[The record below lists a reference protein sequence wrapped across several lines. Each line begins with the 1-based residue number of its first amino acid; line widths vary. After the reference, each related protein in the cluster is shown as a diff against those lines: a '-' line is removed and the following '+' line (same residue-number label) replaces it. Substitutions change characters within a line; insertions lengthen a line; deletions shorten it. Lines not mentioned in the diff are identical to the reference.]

1 MSIKNKAISSFG
13 WILTEGLFSQGFL
26 FIVGIILA
34 RLLTPADFG
43 IIGIITAIIAISNS
57 VVEGGFGSALIR
69 KVNADTTDY
78 NTIFYSNLT
87 IAIIIYFLLLLGATT
102 ISDYFKVPLLS
113 KIIPFA
119 GILLIINS
127 FSIVQRAILT
137 KVLNFKTQA
146 LISIIASFGS
156 GIAAIYMAYE
166 NFGIW
171 SLVTLAILRPFLNSI
186 LLWYHSTWRPSF
198 IFSIQSFKE
207 LFNYGYKLLITNL
220 IHSFYRNIYY
230 VLIGKYFNTQTL
242 GYYTRAEQFQA
253 PFSSNITTAIQRL
266 SFPILS
272 KVQNDN
278 ILLKSRFVKF
288 LRYSMFLNFTVMFVI
303 AAVAEPMVI
312 LLVGEKWRASI
323 LYLQLLCV
331 PGILYPLQILHLNL
345 LLVKGYS
352 NLNLKLEIIKKIILI
367 PLVLVTAL
375 LGIEAL
381 LLGIVLFA
389 FIEYFINNF
398 YTKTIIDYSLKKQFE
413 DIIPFLLLG
422 IALFSLMYAIT
433 FIDIGYLVMIIVQL
447 IIGITFFIITNEF
460 IKLPE
465 YVEIKGKVFEFYNR
479 AIKNGK

>member
-26 FIVGIILA
+26 FMVGIILA
-34 RLLTPADFG
+34 RLLTPVDFG
-43 IIGIITAIIAISNS
+43 VIGIITAIIAISNS

-69 KVNADTTDY
+69 KVDADTIDY

-87 IAIIIYFLLLLGATT
+87 IAIIIYFFLLIGATT
-102 ISDYFKVPLLS
+102 LAGYFDVAVLS

-156 GIAAIYMAYE
+156 GLTAIIMAYQ

-171 SLVTLAILRPFLNSI
+171 SLVTLAILRPLLNSI
-186 LLWYHSTWRPSF
+186 LLWYHSKWRPSL
-198 IFSIQSFKE
+198 IFSIKSFKE

-272 KVQNDN
+272 KVQNDHE
-278 ILLKSRFVKF
+278 LLKSRFIKF
-288 LRYSMFLNFTVMFVI
+288 LRFSMFLNFTVMFVI
-303 AAVAEPMVI
+303 AAIAEPMVI

-352 NLNLKLEIIKKIILI
+352 NLNLKLELIKKMILI
-367 PLVLVTAL
+367 PLVLGTAL

-381 LLGIVLFA
+381 LAGIVIFA
-389 FIEYFINNF
+389 FIEFFINNH
-398 YTKTIIDYSLKKQFE
+398 YTKTIINYSLKEQLK
-413 DIIPFLLLG
+413 DIIPFILLG
-422 IALFSLMYAIT
+422 IALFIIMYTIT
-433 FIDIGYLVMIIVQL
+433 FIDMGYLAMVIIQL
-447 IIGITFFIITNEF
+447 TIGITFFISTNEF

-465 YVEIKGKVFEFYNR
+465 YLEIKDKIIEFFYKAR
-479 AIKNGK
+479 KHEK